1 MDLFISQT
9 HYIWRGLLKNKLNPR
24 HVHSNGTVSVDRT
37 YAGKNSRSGSAI
49 ADQGPAM
56 KILHVSYSDSG
67 GGAAR
72 AAYRIHRA
80 LVASGIDSRM
90 RVLHSRTGDDRV
102 TAGARRPITARLI
115 QKLYLRWL
123 AYARRGWHTDN
134 PIFHTFGQ
142 DGAGLVDELNASD
155 ADVINLHWISSM
167 LSVRDIGRLKKP
179 ILWTLH
185 DMWAFCGG
193 EHYAPDD
200 AAARFRQGYR
210 ANNRPPGERG
220 PDLNR
225 QTWEA
230 KRRAWAHQ
238 RFTVVSPSRWLA
250 DCARQRALF
259 SDAAVHVTP
268 HPLEMERLWRPIPHE
283 MARVALGL
291 PPAKKLIL
299 MGADGGLR
307 NPRKG
312 GDLLHDAMARVATR
326 QPGEVELMIY
336 GQSDTSLADA
346 WPCPVH
352 WLGVVRDDRVL
363 ALAYSAADVMVV
375 PSRQDNLPNTA
386 VEAQACGTPVVAFDI
401 GGLPDIVIH
410 RETGW
415 LAKAFDTA
423 DLAEGVSWLLADDV
437 RHAVIAAA
445 ARKQAVERFAE
456 SVVAAQYAEI
466 YRQVLEG

>member
-1 MDLFISQT
+1 M
-9 HYIWRGLLKNKLNPR
+9 
-24 HVHSNGTVSVDRT
+24 
-37 YAGKNSRSGSAI
+37 
-49 ADQGPAM
+49 
-56 KILHVSYSDSG
+56 SYGDSD
-67 GGAAR
+67 GGAAK

-90 RVLHSRTGDDRV
+90 RVLSSSTGDDRV

-115 QKLYLRWL
+115 QKLHLRWL
-123 AYARRGWHTDN
+123 AHVRRGWYTDN
-134 PIFHTFGQ
+134 PVLHTFGQ
-142 DGAGLVDELNASD
+142 VGSGLLDELNASD
-155 ADVINLHWISSM
+155 ADILNLHWISNM

-179 ILWTLH
+179 LFWTLH

-200 AAARFRQGYR
+200 NGARFRQGYST
-210 ANNRPPGERG
+210 NNRPVIERG

-225 QTWEA
+225 QSWEA

-238 RFTVVSPSRWLA
+238 HFTIICPSRWLA
-250 DCARQRALF
+250 DCVRQSALF
-259 SDAAVHVTP
+259 SDAAVHVIP
-268 HPLEMERLWRPIPHE
+268 NPLDVERLWRPIPRE
-283 MARVALGL
+283 VARVALGL
-291 PPAKKLIL
+291 PPDKKLIL
-299 MGADGGLR
+299 MGAAGGIAD
-307 NPRKG
+307 PRKG

-336 GQSDTSLADA
+336 GQSDTSRADA

-363 ALAYSAADVMVV
+363 ALAYSAADVLVV

-401 GGLPDIVIH
+401 GGLPDIVTH
-410 RETGW
+410 RSTGW
-415 LAKAFDTA
+415 LARDFDTA

-456 SVVAAQYAEI
+456 SVVAAQYATL
-466 YRQVLEG
+466 YRDVLERSLQP